1 MPSIKDNLNAIK
13 AEITEISKIAKS
25 ASDNT
30 KTIGENLKFD
40 PTNVRLVA
48 DRFKALGEELKVNN
62 ELVAKY
68 KKAVA
73 DLSTMRAGLDP
84 KAKQYADDYNKLTK
98 AINRYETA
106 IKSTELKVK
115 SLTTATDKHVQQ
127 QALVRAA
134 TEATKQKFE
143 KLEKATKTLSVAML
157 ALVAIVAKMAT
168 AAMEQGRELYTLSK
182 RYNTT
187 AEDLQTWNR
196 ALQLATGEADLF
208 TNSISTMVKGMS
220 QIVSGRGVAY
230 TTALRKIGLAYKDL
244 AELDTE
250 EQFRAIVNGLAGV
263 TNETDR
269 LSIAQQLL
277 GESGQSI
284 ARVLR
289 EGTDELEKRIEDAS
303 KFGIITQQNAEA
315 LNDMSLKLE
324 AAKSQISLASAELI
338 VALTP
343 ALLTLADILTNT
355 IAPILKTGADILDSL
370 GEGGQKV
377 LLGLIVVIAVLPKLV
392 AGIQAVTAAVSMA
405 KVGVSALNIATAN
418 WQPILLAVA
427 AAITIIISL
436 IAIFSKK
443 AKDAQKQFDSLV
455 NTANTLSDN
464 AIEYSGNVQSTSTSM
479 TERTLNVQV
488 EVDGHGDTPISDENA
503 MKISQLTVDELSK
516 RLQKDWGDLIG

>member
-13 AEITEISKIAKS
+13 AEITEISKSAKD

-48 DRFKALGEELKVNN
+48 DRFKSLGEELKVNN

-98 AINRYETA
+98 AINRYEIA
-106 IKSTELKVK
+106 IKNTELKVK
-115 SLTTATDKHVQQ
+115 SLTSATDKHVQQ

-143 KLEKATKTLSVAML
+143 KLEKSAKTLSVAML
-157 ALVAIVAKMAT
+157 ALVAVVTKMAT
-168 AAMEQGRELYTLSK
+168 AAMEQGKELYTLSK

-230 TTALRKIGLAYKDL
+230 TTALNKIGLAYKDL

-250 EQFRAIVNGLAGV
+250 EQFRAIVNGLAGID
-263 TNETDR
+263 NASQR
-269 LSIAQQLL
+269 AAYAQQLF
-277 GESGQSI
+277 GESGQYI
-284 ARVLR
+284 ASVVG
-289 EGTDELEKRIEDAS
+289 EGAEALNTYLEQAS
-303 KFGIITQQNAEA
+303 KFGIITQENAEK
-315 LNDMSLKLE
+315 LNAMNLELE
-324 AAKSQISLASAELI
+324 AAKSQLSVASAEII

-343 ALLTLADILTNT
+343 ALLTLADILAND
-355 IAPILKTGADILDSL
+355 IAPLLKTGADILDSL

-392 AGIQAVTAAVSMA
+392 SGIKAVTTAVSMA
-405 KVGVSALNIATAN
+405 KAGVTALNIATAT
-418 WQPILLAVA
+418 WQPILIAVA
-427 AAITIIISL
+427 AAIAVIISL
-436 IAIFSKK
+436 IAIFSKR
-443 AKDAQKQFDSLV
+443 AKEAQKQFNDLT
-455 NTANTLSDN
+455 NTANALSEN
-464 AIEYSGNVQSTSTSM
+464 ALEYSGNVQSTATSM

-488 EVDGHGDTPISDENA
+488 EIDGHGDTPISDENA

-516 RLQKDWGDLIG
+516 RLQKDWGDLVG